1 MSYTVD
7 VNLDGLEEM
16 FSDER
21 LGKAQLLC
29 AQSVE
34 SDCRPLVPWE
44 TETLKKSVTVE
55 KDNVSWNTDYAIYA
69 YYMRGKPSKPGT
81 YPEWFEVA
89 SRRHLHDW
97 ERTVGEYLVNGGR

>member
-16 FSDER
+16 LSEER
-21 LGKAQLLC
+21 LNAAQLLC
-29 AQSVE
+29 AQSVA
-34 SDCRPLVPWE
+34 SDCQPLVPFD
-44 TETLKKSVTVE
+44 THATRDSMAVE
-55 KDNVSWNTDYAIYA
+55 RDNVSWNTDYAIYA
-69 YYMRGKPSKPGT
+69 YYMRGTPSKPGT

-97 ERTVGEYLVNGGR
+97 ERTVGEYLVDGGR